1 MSGTDTSN
9 MRTPL
14 SRVRGLGSAKEGTDH
29 FWRQRVTALANVPL
43 MIGFVILVIALQ
55 GVSHDQFVSV
65 VGSPVVAILMLLVIL
80 SATIHMRL
88 GMQIVIEDYVH
99 NELMKILSLVG
110 NTFFSIV
117 IAAAS
122 IFAILK
128 LSFGA

>member
-1 MSGTDTSN
+1 MAD

-43 MIGFVILVIALQ
+43 LLFFIVMVIGLQDASHAEFVEVMR
-55 GVSHDQFVSV
+55 
-65 VGSPVVAILMLLVIL
+65 SPLVAILMLLVIL

-88 GMQIVIEDYVH
+88 GMQVVIEDYVH
-99 NELMKILSLVG
+99 QELAKILLLLA
-110 NTFFSIV
+110 NTFFAIL

-122 IFAILK
+122 AYAILK
-128 LSFGA
+128 MSFGG